1 MHRCI
6 DYTNTYSYTVSIITL
21 SFDQWQL
28 KTDLDTQNIMINVWM
43 GCVLWVQGKKL
54 ISHPIWPPDQ
64 VLSLWCY
71 KNTGCCQHLDAQE
84 PSERENWTLITA
96 NGICLSQTIVI
107 WLPALVCIVSSIYC
121 SYTLYLLHYI
131 YCSYTLYLL
140 HYIYCIISTAGPDGS
155 LPSDQAGVTAAVS
168 PAESRPG
175 GEPEGAKSQQQQRLA
190 NN

>member
-1 MHRCI
+1 M
-6 DYTNTYSYTVSIITL
+6 YEWVSTL
-21 SFDQWQL
+21 SPGSGVKSWYL
-28 KTDLDTQNIMINVWM
+28 TPSVTM
-43 GCVLWVQGKKL
+43 
-54 ISHPIWPPDQ
+54 
-64 VLSLWCY
+64 CY

-140 HYIYCIISTAGPDGS
+140 HYIYCRSWRELAIGPGWCHCCS
-155 LPSDQAGVTAAVS
+155 VPCREPARGRAWGGQVSAAAEVS
-168 PAESRPG
+168 KHS
-175 GEPEGAKSQQQQRLA
+175 K
-190 NN
+190 